1 MKVYM
6 MFILVAV
13 ALVVFSIIFALQ
25 KKKKPF
31 RRAFLTM
38 LCGIIT
44 LILIDVTGVY
54 TGVYL
59 PLSAFSLC
67 VSAIGGI
74 PGIATMLIISN
85 FL

>member
-6 MFILVAV
+6 MFVLVSV
-13 ALVVFSIIFALQ
+13 AFVIFCVIFALQ
-25 KKKKPF
+25 KNKNPF

-44 LILIDVTGVY
+44 FILIDVTGVY

-74 PGIATMLIISN
+74 PGVATMLIISN